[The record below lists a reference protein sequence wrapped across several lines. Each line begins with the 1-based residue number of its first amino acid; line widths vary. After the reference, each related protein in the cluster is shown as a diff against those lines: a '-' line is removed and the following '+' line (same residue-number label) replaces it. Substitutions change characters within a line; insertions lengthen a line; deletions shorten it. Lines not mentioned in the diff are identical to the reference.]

1 MTAVGFERFRLNEA
15 CVVVNAP
22 WGNVLARD
30 DVVDDAEMRIGDGYR
45 NPVVPHARK
54 GLGRR
59 VFIGEVRVAVEKHGT
74 RIDFLHRM
82 GVDDLLVERA
92 GTH

>member
-1 MTAVGFERFRLNEA
+1 M
-15 CVVVNAP
+15 VVNDA
-22 WGNVLARD
+22 GSDVLARN
-30 DVVDDAEMRIGDGYR
+30 DVVDDAEVRIGDRHR
-45 NPVVPHARK
+45 NPAVPHARK

-59 VFIGEVRVAVEKHGT
+59 VFICKVRVAVEKHGS